1 MGFYNDRILPRLVH
15 MSMRQPALVPYR
27 RRALATAEGRVLE
40 LGVGS
45 GMNLPYYTDRAS
57 QVIGLDP
64 SGRLLAMAE
73 QARPDR
79 RVTQFVRSSAE
90 GIPLDDSSI
99 DTIVTKW
106 TLCSIPDVARG
117 LSEAR
122 RILKP
127 SGRLVFV
134 EHGLSPDPNVRRWQD
149 RLTPLWKR
157 LAGGCHL
164 NRAIDRLIEDAG
176 FRVEQIETGYMPGP
190 KPMTFMYEGQASP
203 R

>member
-27 RRALATAEGRVLE
+27 QRALATAEGRVLE

-45 GMNLPYYTDRAS
+45 GMNLPYYTDRAG

-73 QARPDR
+73 QARRDR
-79 RVTQFVRSSAE
+79 RVTQFLRSSAE
-90 GIPLDDSSI
+90 GIPLEDSSI
-99 DTIVTKW
+99 DTIVTTW
-106 TLCSIPDVARG
+106 TLCSIPNARG

-134 EHGLSPDPNVRRWQD
+134 EHGLSPDPNVSD
-149 RLTPLWKR
+149 GKI
-157 LAGGCHL
+157 A
-164 NRAIDRLIEDAG
+164 
-176 FRVEQIETGYMPGP
+176 
-190 KPMTFMYEGQASP
+190 
-203 R
+203 